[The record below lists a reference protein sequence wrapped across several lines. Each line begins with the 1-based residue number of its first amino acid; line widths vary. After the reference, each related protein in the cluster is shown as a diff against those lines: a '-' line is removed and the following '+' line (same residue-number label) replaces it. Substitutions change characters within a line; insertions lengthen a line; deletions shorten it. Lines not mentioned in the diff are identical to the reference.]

1 MMNVSIKTD
10 QYGIQLCTD
19 KEGVDNTLELH
30 DVGEIRRIQSA
41 CEDFIRADKTGMSE
55 LKISFSHNYPK
66 LHGQTFARLVAIEIH
81 EREEMLDRF
90 IQYDTKYLAAK
101 ENFPCVEE
109 FYPLPSGKYLVL
121 LFWGNDWIPFTTVR
135 PWTFKKALYY
145 QSNIGK
151 TFKINIKD
159 KP

>member
-90 IQYDTKYLAAK
+90 IQYDTKYLAVLRSSIHYHR
-101 ENFPCVEE
+101 ENIW
-109 FYPLPSGKYLVL
+109 FYYFGATTGYHLPQSDHGRSRRRYIINQTLVKRL
-121 LFWGNDWIPFTTVR
+121 KSISR
-135 PWTFKKALYY
+135 
-145 QSNIGK
+145 
-151 TFKINIKD
+151 INHE
-159 KP
+159 